1 MTKVAVVTGAGSG
14 IGLAVTR
21 LFGANGYVV
30 CGVDLEPTQQCLA
43 VAEATRGKIFQADV
57 SSFSMAREIVQEIV
71 KTHGRIDAL
80 VTCAGISRDA
90 GIARML
96 EHDWDAV
103 VNVDLKGTFNYISA
117 VAPVMRAQNY
127 GKIVTI
133 ASTVALRARRC
144 IPNYVAAKAGVIG
157 LTKAAA
163 RDLGRHNVNVNAV
176 APGLVE
182 TKLAE
187 QIPPETRARLIEET
201 CLGRIATPEDVANVV
216 LFLCSESARH
226 ITGEV
231 IRVDGGQLA

>member
-1 MTKVAVVTGAGSG
+1 MKVALVTGAGSG

-30 CGVDLEPTQQCLA
+30 CCVDLECSQQCRA
-43 VAEATRGKIFQADV
+43 VAEATLGQCFEVDV
-57 SSFSMAREIVQEIV
+57 SSFSAAREAVDAIVAKQ
-71 KTHGRIDAL
+71 GRLDAL
-80 VTCAGISRDA
+80 VTCAGISKDA
-90 GIARML
+90 GLARL
-96 EHDWDAV
+96 AEKDWDDV
-103 VNVDLKGTFNYISA
+103 IGVDLKGTFNYLSA
-117 VAPVMRAQNY
+117 AAPVFRKQEC

-144 IPNYVAAKAGVIG
+144 LPNYIAAKAGVIG
-157 LTKAAA
+157 LTRAAA
-163 RDLGRHNVNVNAV
+163 RDLGRHNINVNSV

-182 TKLAE
+182 TKLAD
-187 QIPPETRARLIEET
+187 QIPQEKKQQLIEET

-216 LFLCSESARH
+216 LFLCSEQARH